1 MDYIYEAKTFRT
13 GKEVT
18 RWLNNEG
25 IAAED
30 ILTITAYREDNVSYP
45 TYTVFYKK
53 HIQ

>member
-1 MDYIYEAKTFRT
+1 MNYIYKAKTFRT
-13 GKEVT
+13 EKEVT

-30 ILTITAYREDNVSYP
+30 ILTITAYCEDNVSYP